1 MIFTGSPAA
10 GKSTSAQLLSRNSG
24 YVYYEADCY
33 GHFVN
38 PFIDPNANEP
48 SLQQMFQRPLKVK
61 HICIMLGI
69 TKFI

>member
-38 PFIDPNANEP
+38 PFIDPNAKEP
-48 SLQQMFQRPLKVK
+48 SLHTMLQKPLKV
-61 HICIMLGI
+61 
-69 TKFI
+69 TKYLSNRFTHP